1 MHYQKGYIMYKIIIG
16 GYSKEVKLIDV
27 VTLTEKIQ
35 NYKHS
40 RILTI

>member
-1 MHYQKGYIMYKIIIG
+1 MYKIIIG

-27 VTLTEKIQ
+27 VTLTEQIQ

-40 RILTI
+40 RMLRI